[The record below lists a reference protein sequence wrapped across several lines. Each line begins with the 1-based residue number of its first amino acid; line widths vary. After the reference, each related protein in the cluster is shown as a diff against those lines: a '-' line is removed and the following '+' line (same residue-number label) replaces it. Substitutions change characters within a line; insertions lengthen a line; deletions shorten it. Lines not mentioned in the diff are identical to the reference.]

1 MDEVITKLSS
11 LNDNI
16 GNIHRKIDSIDN
28 KISTMDAKFTNDIAK
43 MGRKFAD
50 IERQVTDETVSK
62 RLFSSEDCM
71 SRNFR
76 HFESGNRRITS
87 HENMTT
93 LQNSVSLPTTS
104 NNDADLGPLS
114 SVYVG
119 SSNETIL
126 LNEIVPDREGE
137 LQMFFQE

>member
-1 MDEVITKLSS
+1 MANMDELITKLSS

-16 GNIHRKIDSIDN
+16 GNIHRKIDSIN
-28 KISTMDAKFTNDIAK
+28 KRISTMDAKFTNDIAK

-50 IERQVTDETVSK
+50 IERQMTRLDETVSK

-87 HENMTT
+87 HENMTK
-93 LQNSVSLPTTS
+93 LQNSVSFSSTS
-104 NNDADLGPLS
+104 NNDADQESSS
-114 SVYVG
+114 SVHVR
-119 SSNETIL
+119 SSNEVIL
-126 LNEIVPDREGE
+126 LNGIVPDREGE
-137 LQMFFQE
+137 L